1 MINMQFSTNERKRL
15 GLYFHIPF
23 CISKCAY
30 CDFNSAPPQ
39 SDEIITNYIS
49 AMIAHIESYKAAAA
63 NYEPDTVFIG
73 GGTPTSIPPEE
84 LYRLIKAI
92 KKNFKLTRNV
102 EFSIEA
108 NPATVTYN
116 TLLRLRRLGVNRLS
130 MGLQSAHENEL
141 KALSRRHT
149 RKDFVRSYRMARD
162 AKFDN
167 INVDLMFGIPHQ
179 TYDSLMHTIRYVCG
193 MNPNHISLYDLKIEP
208 GTAFYANY
216 NDIAPLLPGDDTEA
230 DMYLGAIELLRSM
243 GYLQYEISNFA
254 RPGSMCAHNLKY
266 WNCDEYLGFGV
277 SAHSYFNGS
286 RFSFTGDIG
295 RYMQGVT
302 VKESKVRITDE
313 CETVEE
319 RERMGEYIMLRLRL
333 TSGIVDSEFTRR
345 FGYSF
350 EALYGEKCVKF
361 IKNGFMTGRN
371 GIFALTP
378 AGMFISNYILSEILE
393 FEDFGKYYFGG

>member
-1 MINMQFSTNERKRL
+1 MQFSTNERKRL

-23 CISKCAY
+23 CLSKCAY
-30 CDFNSAPPQ
+30 CDFNSAPAQ
-39 SDEIITNYIS
+39 SEEIVSSYIS
-49 AMIAHIESYKAAAA
+49 AMIAHIESYKVAAA

-73 GGTPTSIPPEE
+73 GGTPTCIPTEE
-84 LYRLIKAI
+84 LVRLIRAI

-108 NPATVTYN
+108 NPATVTYP
-116 TLLRLRRLGVNRLS
+116 TLLKLHRLGVNRLS

-149 RKDFVRSYRMARD
+149 RKDFVKSYRMARD
-162 AKFDN
+162 ARFDN

-193 MNPNHISLYDLKIEP
+193 MSPNHISLYDLKIEP
-208 GTAFYANY
+208 GTAFYKHY
-216 NDIAPLLPGDDTEA
+216 NEIAPTLPDDDTEA
-230 DMYLGAIELLRSM
+230 DMYLGAIDLLRQN

-254 RPGSMCAHNLKY
+254 RPGNMCAHNLKY

-286 RFSFTGDIG
+286 RFAFTGDIN
-295 RYMQGVT
+295 RYIQGVT
-302 VKESKVRITDE
+302 VKESKIRITE
-313 CETVEE
+313 QCETVEE
-319 RERMGEYIMLRLRL
+319 RERMGEYIMLRFRL
-333 TSGIVDSEFTRR
+333 AAGIDDREFTRR

-350 EALYGEKCVKF
+350 ESLYGEKCAKF
-361 IKNGFMTGRN
+361 INNGFMTGRN
-371 GIFALTP
+371 GVFALTP